1 MTLNFKLSH
10 YHSEASIALGSLRHS
25 IGGAIGDTSEA
36 KKSVDWH
43 LVYDPKVDR
52 WEQRAPLPTHA
63 SAPSH
68 LSAHT
73 PHGHCGILRHGMC
86 LP

>member
-36 KKSVDWH
+36 KKSVDWN
-43 LVYDPKVDR
+43 LVYDP
-52 WEQRAPLPTHA
+52 
-63 SAPSH
+63 
-68 LSAHT
+68 
-73 PHGHCGILRHGMC
+73 
-86 LP
+86 